1 MINKIDHLI
10 INKCRQIF
18 PSVARSSLFI
28 IYFWFGL
35 LKVLGTSP
43 ANPLV
48 DSLLKSTLPFFTFQS
63 FIFFFGIFEMVI
75 GICFL
80 IPNFNRLAGVLFLGH
95 MATTLMPL
103 VMLPQMTWQAPFVPT
118 LEGQYIIKNVALMA
132 TVVGLASVT
141 KPLGEK

>member
-1 MINKIDHLI
+1 MINIIDRHI
-10 INKCRQIF
+10 INKCRRIF
-18 PSVARSSLFI
+18 PFAARTSLFI

-48 DSLLKSTLPFFTFQS
+48 DSLLKSTMPFLTFQS
-63 FIFFFGIFEMVI
+63 FIFFFGILEMVI

-80 IPNFNRLAGVLFLGH
+80 IPNFNRIAGLLFLGH
-95 MATTLMPL
+95 MATTFMPL
-103 VMLPQMTWQAPFVPT
+103 VMLPVLTWQSPFVPT

-132 TVVGLASVT
+132 TAVGLASIM
-141 KPLGEK
+141 KPLEKK